1 MGDGSTTIMGD
12 HLLKFEIEYYIY
24 DGTPELNKIN
34 SNIFNLPKSSY
45 SKKDL
50 NREYKRLRKNAQS
63 DEEIAILKKE
73 YLRLIDNIY

>member
-1 MGDGSTTIMGD
+1 MGD
-12 HLLKFEIEYYIY
+12 HLLKFEIEYYVF

-34 SNIFNLPKSSY
+34 SKLFNLPNDSY

-73 YLRLIDNIY
+73 YLRLINNVTQ